1 MQPMLAMQQPGEKLH
16 NRRVGFKFCW
26 DGFHLLKTKPL
37 FGVVGVIC
45 LKSHNTIA
53 LPMVQLQAHVGF
65 FGVWML
71 NLSANAEDIPCKE
84 VALGRQ
90 TCSYRSRE
98 TGQPKPCWRHGG
110 CGFQAS
116 VDLGLILDAGA
127 DAV

>member
-1 MQPMLAMQQPGEKLH
+1 MH

-84 VALGRQ
+84 VAWAGKLVHTVHVKLDSPSHVGDIAGVGFRQ
-90 TCSYRSRE
+90 VLT
-98 TGQPKPCWRHGG
+98 
-110 CGFQAS
+110 
-116 VDLGLILDAGA
+116 LD
-127 DAV
+127 